1 MSIPAEGKF
10 SHYGK
15 SFQEKIFQC
24 LLTDKRWAAQMSE
37 VMTDNYFDL
46 KYLQYLS
53 KKYFSYY
60 NRYKD
65 FPTLPLLIT
74 IIRDDLKEG
83 SDIILRDQIVEY
95 LHRIKMNPDLGDLK
109 FVKEKTLDFCKKQAI
124 KAALEE
130 AVSLVASETYGPI
143 IDIMKD
149 AISLGNSDTT
159 GHDFFDDFEARSSK
173 LIVSLHT
180 RSKRSFSC
188 IKINKYL

>member
-1 MSIPAEGKF
+1 MSITSEGKF

-15 SFQEKIFQC
+15 AFQEKIVQC
-24 LLTDKRWAAQMSE
+24 LLTDKQWAAQMSE

-83 SDIILRDQIVEY
+83 ISCVLSTKIQDT
-95 LHRIKMNPDLGDLK
+95 K
-109 FVKEKTLDFCKKQAI
+109 FT
-124 KAALEE
+124 
-130 AVSLVASETYGPI
+130 
-143 IDIMKD
+143 
-149 AISLGNSDTT
+149 
-159 GHDFFDDFEARSSK
+159 
-173 LIVSLHT
+173 
-180 RSKRSFSC
+180 
-188 IKINKYL
+188 